1 MYKFVKQIVI
11 MNNVLLSSGLAFLI
25 TFFAIPVIIQ
35 VAKDKKLFDEPDE
48 RKVHKNVIPTLG
60 GLGIFA
66 GFIIATLM
74 GVPSAISSELQ
85 YFAAATTVIFFLG
98 IKDDILILSASKKF
112 IGQLIAAGIII
123 KFGGIQ
129 ISNLHGFLGVYEIP
143 HITGTIISLFTI
155 IVITNSFNLI
165 DGVDG
170 LAGSLGLLTTIVF
183 GTYFYYAGQLTYAV
197 MAFALAGSI
206 IGFLIYNFSPAKIF
220 MGDTGS
226 LLLGLVNSILVI
238 KFINIAGNSAS
249 NLPIESA
256 PAIGFSILMIPLFD
270 TLRVFGLRIM
280 QRRSPFSPDRT
291 HVHHFL
297 LDLGLSHRMVT
308 ITCVLVN
315 ITFIAMAFFMRSLG
329 TTTVLGV
336 LLLSA
341 FVFIGIIYY
350 SRPKNR
356 TIITRKVEKTDMIK
370 SHKIFKL
377 AGEALEAD

>member
-1 MYKFVKQIVI
+1 MEYIV
-11 MNNVLLSSGLAFLI
+11 LRAALAFLI

-74 GVPSAISSELQ
+74 GVPSGITSELQ
-85 YFAAATTVIFFLG
+85 YFAAAATVIFFLG
-98 IKDDILILSASKKF
+98 IKDDILVLSASKKF

-123 KFGGIQ
+123 KFGGVQ
-129 ISNLHGFLGVYEIP
+129 ITSMQGFLGIYEIP
-143 HITGTIISLFTI
+143 HVASIVFSIFTI

-170 LAGSLGLLTTIVF
+170 LAGSLGLLTSLVF
-183 GTYFYYAGQLTYAV
+183 GIYFFYAGQLTYAV
-197 MAFALAGSI
+197 MGFALAGST
-206 IGFLIYNFSPAKIF
+206 IGFLIYNYSPAKIF

-226 LLLGLVNSILVI
+226 LLLGLINSILVI
-238 KFINIAGNSAS
+238 KFINVAGNPAS
-249 NLPIESA
+249 SFPIESA
-256 PAIGFSILMIPLFD
+256 PAIAFSILIIPLFD
-270 TLRVFGLRIM
+270 TLRVFGLRILD
-280 QRRSPFSPDRT
+280 RRSPFSPDRT

-308 ITCVLVN
+308 FTCVSIN
-315 ITFIAMAFFMRSLG
+315 ILFIILAYFIRHMG

-336 LLLSA
+336 LLCAALI
-341 FVFIGIIYY
+341 FIGVIYF
-350 SRPKNR
+350 SRPRQKHEVNE
-356 TIITRKVEKTDMIK
+356 TIANAGIIK
-370 SHKIFKL
+370 SRKILSL
-377 AGEALEAD
+377 ASEAVEAD

>member
-1 MYKFVKQIVI
+1 MEYI
-11 MNNVLLSSGLAFLI
+11 LLSGALAFLI

-74 GVPSAISSELQ
+74 GVPSGITSELQ
-85 YFAAATTVIFFLG
+85 YFAAAATVIFFLG

-123 KFGGIQ
+123 KFGGVQ
-129 ISNLHGFLGVYEIP
+129 ITNMHGFLGINEIP
-143 HITGTIISLFTI
+143 HVASIVLSIFTI

-170 LAGSLGLLTTIVF
+170 LAGSLGLLTTLVF
-183 GTYFYYAGQLTYAV
+183 GVYFFYAGQLTYAV
-197 MAFALAGSI
+197 MAFSLAGST

-226 LLLGLVNSILVI
+226 LLLGLINSILVI
-238 KFINIAGNSAS
+238 KFINIAGNPAS
-249 NLPIESA
+249 NFPIEAA

-270 TLRVFGLRIM
+270 TLRVFGLRILD
-280 QRRSPFSPDRT
+280 RRSPFSPDRT

-297 LDLGLSHRMVT
+297 LDLGFNHKMVT
-308 ITCVLVN
+308 ITCVTTN
-315 ITFIAMAFFMRSLG
+315 IAFIVMAYFMRHMG
-329 TTTVLGV
+329 TTTVLGI

-341 FVFIGIIYY
+341 FIFIGVIYF
-350 SRPKNR
+350 SRPKNKHEMNE
-356 TIITRKVEKTDMIK
+356 TIANSGIIKSRKVL
-370 SHKIFKL
+370 SL
-377 AGEALEAD
+377 ASEAIEAE

>member
-1 MYKFVKQIVI
+1 
-11 MNNVLLSSGLAFLI
+11 MNNVLLSSGLAFFI

-74 GVPSAISSELQ
+74 GVPSAMSSELQ
-85 YFAAATTVIFFLG
+85 YFAAATTLIFFLG

-112 IGQLIAAGIII
+112 VGQLIAAGIII

-129 ISNLHGFLGVYEIP
+129 LSNFHGFLGVYEIP
-143 HITGTIISLFTI
+143 HVTGTIISLFTI

-197 MAFALAGSI
+197 MAFSLAGSI

-238 KFINIAGNSAS
+238 KFINVAGNTAS
-249 NLPIESA
+249 NFPIESA

-270 TLRVFGLRIM
+270 TLRVFGLRII

-356 TIITRKVEKTDMIK
+356 NIITRKVEKTDIIK

-377 AGEALEAD
+377 AGESVEAD

>member
-1 MYKFVKQIVI
+1 

-60 GLGIFA
+60 GWGIFA

-74 GVPSAISSELQ
+74 GVPSAISAELQ

-98 IKDDILILSASKKF
+98 IKDDILVLSASKKF

-129 ISNLHGFLGVYEIP
+129 ISNFHGFLGVYEIP

-170 LAGSLGLLTTIVF
+170 LAGSLGLLTTLVF
-183 GTYFYYAGQLTYAV
+183 GTYFFYAGQLAYSV
-197 MAFALAGSI
+197 MAFSLAGSI

-238 KFINIAGNSAS
+238 KFINIAGNGAS
-249 NLPIESA
+249 NFPIASA
-256 PAIGFSILMIPLFD
+256 PAIAFSILMIPLFD
-270 TLRVFGLRIM
+270 TLRVFGLRII

-308 ITCVLVN
+308 VTCVLVN
-315 ITFIAMAFFMRSLG
+315 ISFIAMAYFMRNLG

-356 TIITRKVEKTDMIK
+356 NILTRKVEKTEIIK

-377 AGEALEAD
+377 AGEAVEAD

>member
-1 MYKFVKQIVI
+1 MDNI
-11 MNNVLLSSGLAFLI
+11 LLSAALAFLI

-74 GVPSAISSELQ
+74 GVPSAITSELQ

-98 IKDDILILSASKKF
+98 IKDDILVLSASKKF

-129 ISNLHGFLGVYEIP
+129 ITNMHGFLGIYEIP
-143 HITGTIISLFTI
+143 HIASIVLSIFTI

-170 LAGSLGLLTTIVF
+170 LAGSLGLLTTLVF
-183 GTYFYYAGQLTYAV
+183 GVYFFYAGQLTYAV
-197 MAFALAGSI
+197 MAFALAGST

-238 KFINIAGNSAS
+238 KFINVAGNPVS
-249 NLPIESA
+249 NFPIQAA
-256 PAIGFSILMIPLFD
+256 PAIGFAILMIPLFD
-270 TLRVFGLRIM
+270 TLRVFGLRILD
-280 QRRSPFSPDRT
+280 RRSPFSPDRT

-308 ITCVLVN
+308 FTCVLVN
-315 ITFIAMAFFMRSLG
+315 ISFIVMAYFLRSLG
-329 TTTVLGV
+329 TTTVLGI

-341 FVFIGIIYY
+341 FIFIGIIYY
-350 SRPKNR
+350 SRPKNKNAVNES
-356 TIITRKVEKTDMIK
+356 IANAGILK
-370 SHKIFKL
+370 SHKILNL
-377 AGEALEAD
+377 ASEAVEAE

>member
-1 MYKFVKQIVI
+1 MDNI
-11 MNNVLLSSGLAFLI
+11 LLSAALAFLI

-48 RKVHKNVIPTLG
+48 RKVHKTVIPTLG

-74 GVPSAISSELQ
+74 GVPSAITSELQ
-85 YFAAATTVIFFLG
+85 YFAAAATVIFFLG
-98 IKDDILILSASKKF
+98 IKDDILVLSASKKF

-129 ISNLHGFLGVYEIP
+129 ITNMHGFLGIYEIP
-143 HITGTIISLFTI
+143 HIASIVLSIFTI

-170 LAGSLGLLTTIVF
+170 LAGSLGFLTTLVF
-183 GTYFYYAGQLTYAV
+183 GSYFFYAGQLTYAV
-197 MAFALAGSI
+197 IALALAGST
-206 IGFLIYNFSPAKIF
+206 IGFLLYNFSPAKIF

-226 LLLGLVNSILVI
+226 LLLGLINSILVI
-238 KFINIAGNSAS
+238 KFINIAGNPAS
-249 NLPIESA
+249 NLPIEAA

-270 TLRVFGLRIM
+270 TLRVFSLRILD
-280 QRRSPFSPDRT
+280 RRSPFSPDRT

-308 ITCVLVN
+308 ITCVTVN
-315 ITFIAMAFFMRSLG
+315 IAFIALAFFLRSLG
-329 TTTVLGV
+329 TTTVIGI
-336 LLLSA
+336 LLVSA
-341 FVFIGIIYY
+341 FIFIGAIYY
-350 SRPKNR
+350 SRPRSKNLVNEN
-356 TIITRKVEKTDMIK
+356 IPNAEVIK
-370 SHKIFKL
+370 SHKILKL
-377 AGEALEAD
+377 ASEPVEAD

>member
-1 MYKFVKQIVI
+1 MDNI
-11 MNNVLLSSGLAFLI
+11 LLSAGLAFLI

-74 GVPSAISSELQ
+74 GVPSASSSELQ

-98 IKDDILILSASKKF
+98 IKDDILVLSASKKF

-123 KFGGIQ
+123 KFAGVQITNMHGLLGI
-129 ISNLHGFLGVYEIP
+129 YEIP
-143 HITGTIISLFTI
+143 HIASIVLSIFTI

-170 LAGSLGLLTTIVF
+170 LAGSLGLLTTLVF
-183 GTYFYYAGQLTYAV
+183 GAYFYYAGQLAYSV

-238 KFINIAGNSAS
+238 KFINIAGNPVS
-249 NLPIESA
+249 NFPIEAA
-256 PAIGFSILMIPLFD
+256 PAIGFAILMIPLFD
-270 TLRVFGLRIM
+270 TLRVFGLRIID
-280 QRRSPFSPDRT
+280 RRSPFSPDRT

-297 LDLGLSHRMVT
+297 LDLGLNHRMVT

-315 ITFIAMAFFMRSLG
+315 ITFISMAFFMRSLG
-329 TTTVLGV
+329 TTTVLGI

-341 FVFIGIIYY
+341 FIFIGVIYY
-350 SRPKNR
+350 SRPKQKN
-356 TIITRKVEKTDMIK
+356 TVPKKLENAGILK
-370 SHKIFKL
+370 SHKILKL
-377 AGEALEAD
+377 AGEVVEAD